1 MIEVVIDSIRISL
14 VSQHRIVV
22 LKEIDSE
29 RRLPIWIGPC
39 EADAITSEL
48 QDVKVARPG
57 THDLLKEIIAE
68 MGGTVSHVLIKAL
81 NDAVFYASIFV
92 DRNEN
97 LIEIDCRP
105 SDAIAFA
112 VRAICPIFIDPDVMF
127 EAGIY
132 PELSMEEDVTDEPSS
147 DDDDGDMGA
156 FADFLGSLD
165 FDE

>member
-29 RRLPIWIGPC
+29 RRLPIWVGPC

-81 NDAVFYASIFV
+81 NDAVFYASIFI

-112 VRAICPIFIDPDVMF
+112 VRAVCPIFIDPDVMF

-132 PELSMEEDVTDEPSS
+132 PELSMEADVPDEPS

-156 FADFLGSLD
+156 FADFFGSLD